1 MRGGA
6 FVRETSAD
14 TEASLFS
21 TDEFAG
27 SEMHQMASFTLG
39 AGADSSGVKLGAGGR
54 DVVNPFKDR
63 GGLGGDL
70 LVRYEL
76 ILWLAAAPSTIQL
89 EHQTH
94 ADEIKELVGVRR
106 RG

>member
-1 MRGGA
+1 MVGL
-6 FVRETSAD
+6 V
-14 TEASLFS
+14 TEASVETES
-21 TDEFAG
+21 TLISGDEMVG
-27 SEMHQMASFTLG
+27 SEMHDVVSTTLG

-76 ILWLAAAPSTIQL
+76 ILWLATAPSTIQL

-94 ADEIKELVGVRR
+94 ADEIKELFGVRR